1 MRRGDTVI
9 SRRATLG
16 RLGLAL
22 AATVSLGGCLGYDG
36 TVVRGFVVDEKVMAQ
51 IKTGATK
58 EQILQ
63 NVGTPSTTS
72 TIGGDAWYYISQTVE
87 RKLAYSQPEVTD
99 QRVVAIYFKNNR
111 VERYA
116 DYGLKDGQ
124 LFDFVTRTTPTGGAE
139 PSFVRNMFRSFGRI
153 IS

>member
-1 MRRGDTVI
+1 MRRDDSKI
-9 SRRATLG
+9 SRGTTRL

-22 AATVSLGGCLGYDG
+22 AAALSLSGCLGYDG

-51 IKTGATK
+51 IKTGASK

-87 RKLAYSQPEVTD
+87 RKLAYSKPEVTD
-99 QRVVAIYFKNNR
+99 QRVVAIYFKNNK

-116 DYGLKDGQ
+116 DYGLKDGV
-124 LFDFVTRTTPTGGAE
+124 LFDFVTRSTPTGGAE

-153 IS
+153 MG